1 LPSRPLWFV
10 SPMDLS
16 FAETF
21 QTPLASMSKVTSNL
35 IVPLGPGGRPC

>member
-1 LPSRPLWFV
+1 MRSISSLPSRPLWLVMVMLFV

-21 QTPLASMSKVTSNL
+21 
-35 IVPLGPGGRPC
+35 